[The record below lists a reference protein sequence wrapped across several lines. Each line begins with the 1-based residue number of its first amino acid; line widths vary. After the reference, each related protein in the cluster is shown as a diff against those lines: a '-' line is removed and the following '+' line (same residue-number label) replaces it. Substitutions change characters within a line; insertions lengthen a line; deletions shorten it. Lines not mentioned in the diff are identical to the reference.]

1 MIDKLVVVA
10 IGGNSILPQPQEPS
24 IEQQWAAIR
33 ETCRHIADMIREG
46 WQVVVTHG
54 NGPQVGYIMNRVEIA
69 KREAGIH
76 DVPLDLVVA
85 DTQGSIGYM
94 LQQAL
99 DNALRRV
106 GMNHTVATIITQM
119 RVDPEDP
126 AFSSP
131 DKPVGGYLSA
141 EEARQAAA
149 VGWQVMQDAGRGW
162 RRVVASPQPLVINEI
177 NAIQA
182 LVLAGYIVI
191 VCGGGG
197 VPVLRNEYGSLRGV
211 AAVIDKDRASSL
223 LAQTLRADLLLISTG
238 VEKACLHF
246 NSEREQA
253 LSELTLQDA
262 RLYLEEG
269 HFARGSMYPKIE
281 AAIDFVHN
289 GGPRAIITNPP
300 NITRALHGET
310 GTQLIP
316 GGTG

>member
-10 IGGNSILPQPQEPS
+10 IGGNSLIPDPKDPQ
-24 IEQQWAAIR
+24 IDKQWDAVR
-33 ETCRHIADMIREG
+33 ETCRHIAEMIADG
-46 WQVVVTHG
+46 WQVIVTHG
-54 NGPQVGYIMNRVEIA
+54 NGPQVGYIMNRAEIA
-69 KREAGIH
+69 KREANIH

-99 DNALRRV
+99 DNSLRRV
-106 GMNHTVATIITQM
+106 GMNHTVATLVTQV
-119 RVDPEDP
+119 RVDPDDP
-126 AFSSP
+126 AFDNP
-131 DKPVGGYLSA
+131 DKPVGGFLSEA
-141 EEARQAAA
+141 EAQEAARD
-149 VGWQVMQDAGRGW
+149 GWQVREDAGRGW
-162 RRVVASPQPLVINEI
+162 RRVVASPKPLVVNEI

-197 VPVLRNEYGSLRGV
+197 VPVVRTEYGSLRGI

-238 VEKACLHF
+238 VEKVCINF
-246 NSEREQA
+246 NTPQEQQLDLLTLEQA
-253 LSELTLQDA
+253 RT
-262 RLYLEEG
+262 YLGDG

-281 AAIDFVHN
+281 AAIDFVHS
-289 GGPRAIITNPP
+289 GGPRAIITNPA
-300 NITRALHGET
+300 NITRALHHET
-310 GTQLIP
+310 GTRIVP

>member
-10 IGGNSILPQPQEPS
+10 IGGNSLIPDPSEPQ
-24 IEQQWAAIR
+24 IDRQWNAVR
-33 ETCRHIADMIREG
+33 EACRHIADMIADG

-54 NGPQVGYIMNRVEIA
+54 NGPQVGYIMNRAEIA

-99 DNALRRV
+99 ANSLRRV
-106 GMNHTVATIITQM
+106 GMNHTVATIITQV
-119 RVDPEDP
+119 RVDPADP
-126 AFSSP
+126 AFDNP
-131 DKPVGGYLSA
+131 DKPLGGFLNAA
-141 EEARQAAA
+141 EAQAVMAE
-149 VGWQVMQDAGRGW
+149 GWPVIEDAGRGW
-162 RRVVASPQPLVINEI
+162 RRAVASPKPLVVNEI

-182 LVLAGYIVI
+182 LVLAGYIVV

-197 VPVLRNEYGSLRGV
+197 VPVVRNELGSLRGV

-238 VEKACLHF
+238 VEKVCLHF
-246 NSEREQA
+246 NSPRQRQLDVLTLEQA
-253 LSELTLQDA
+253 
-262 RLYLEEG
+262 RRYLDEG

-281 AAIDFVHN
+281 AAIDFVHS

-300 NITRALHGET
+300 NIARALRHET
-310 GTQLIP
+310 GTRIVP
-316 GGTG
+316 GGH